1 MVIYE
6 DRLHM
11 FSLRGKIILSI
22 KYMFS
27 VSEVIDAHFF
37 VVVRVRRVL

>member
-1 MVIYE
+1 MIYE

-11 FSLRGKIILSI
+11 FSLRGKIVLSI
-22 KYMFS
+22 KYMFA
-27 VSEVIDAHFF
+27 VSEVINAHFV